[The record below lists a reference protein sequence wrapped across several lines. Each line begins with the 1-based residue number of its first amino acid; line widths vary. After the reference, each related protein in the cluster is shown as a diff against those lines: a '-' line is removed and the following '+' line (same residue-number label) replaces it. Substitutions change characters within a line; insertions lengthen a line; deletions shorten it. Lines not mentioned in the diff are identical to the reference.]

1 MDIRIKKN
9 IIKRLNII
17 KGQVEGLKDMI
28 ENDKYCIDV
37 LNQSLAAQ
45 KALEGVDSLLLENH
59 LGTCL
64 KQYLKNKNKSQK
76 AIKEVVEVFR
86 KAKK

>member
-64 KQYLKNKNKSQK
+64 KQSLKNKNKSQK